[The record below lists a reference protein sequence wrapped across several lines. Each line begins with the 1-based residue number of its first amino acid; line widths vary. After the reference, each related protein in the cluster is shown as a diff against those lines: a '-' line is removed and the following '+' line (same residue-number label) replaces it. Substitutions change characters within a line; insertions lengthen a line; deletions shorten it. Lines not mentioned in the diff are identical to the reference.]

1 MNGHLPPP
9 TIEVLVSPAGQ
20 STLRTSGFAGPS
32 CREARRALEQALGL
46 VQAEQLTAEF
56 HQRQDL
62 QEPQRNSQRG

>member
-1 MNGHLPPP
+1 MNTNLPSP

-32 CREARRALEQALGL
+32 CREASRALEQALGL
-46 VQAEQLTAEF
+46 VQAEQLTPEF

-62 QEPQRNSQRG
+62 QERQPHVQG